1 MKKVLFGLVA
11 LSSLAFA
18 QTNFYLKAG
27 IDAFQKYDTLS
38 YEGINN
44 GLIEVTSDEGDTLGY
59 EIGFEITQ
67 NLKSIPNLELGV
79 GIAYQDHGDVKT
91 KNFMD
96 GTDPGRATMGS
107 YDSLP
112 FYLTGKYFFSL
123 DSDIKPYVKADLGY
137 SFNFNNDDY
146 EEDYNY
152 DGKTEHMS
160 ISYNIENGMY
170 YGVGIGAEYNN
181 ITTELMYKRNEAEV
195 KWGGNEVCDL
205 DYSRVTLSFGY
216 KFNF

>member
-1 MKKVLFGLVA
+1 MKKVLFGLFA

-27 IDAFQKYDTLS
+27 IDVFQKYDTLT
-38 YEGINN
+38 YEGMSED
-44 GLIEVTSDEGDTLGY
+44 LIEVTSDEVDSLGY

-79 GIAYQDHGDVKT
+79 GITYQDHGDIKA
-91 KNFMD
+91 KNFID
-96 GTDPGRATMGS
+96 GTDLGRATMGS

-112 FYLTGKYFFSL
+112 FYLTGKYFFPL

-137 SFNFNNDDY
+137 SFNFNNDNYKEEYTY
-146 EEDYNY
+146 E
-152 DGKTEHMS
+152 GKKYYENFGINVT
-160 ISYNIENGMY
+160 NGMY

-181 ITTELMYKRNEAEV
+181 FITELMYKRNEAEV
-195 KWGGNEVCDL
+195 EVGGTKACDL